1 MSATKNDKTYDYV
14 IVGAGSAGCV
24 LANRLTED
32 SGTSV
37 LLLEYGGNDDSM
49 FVQMPTALQIPMNMP
64 RFNWLFNSEPEP
76 KLDNR
81 LVDVSRG
88 KGLGGSSSIN
98 GMIYVRGNACDF
110 DQWEEMGAKGW
121 AYRDCLPY
129 YKKAEN
135 CAYGEDDYRGASGP
149 LYTCNGNG
157 MKNPLYQAFI
167 DAGNEAGYGV
177 TEDYNG
183 YRQEGMSKMDMTVKG
198 GIRCSTA
205 NAYLKP
211 VLHRDNLTVITH
223 ALTKRVI
230 LEGKK
235 AVGIEYENNST
246 TQQVRANREVILS
259 AGSIGSPHILQMTGI
274 GPKGVLKDAGIDVLH
289 DLPGVGENLHDH
301 LESVIQYETK
311 LPVSLNRHM
320 GPLGKFLIG
329 ARWYFFKSGLGA
341 TNHFE
346 STGFIRTHAGLKWPN
361 VQFHFLPAV
370 VRYDGKGNSG
380 PHGYQIHFGINKLRS
395 RGWVRA
401 NSRNPLEKPTIVMN
415 HFQDQRDIDDYRM
428 AFRLTREIGM
438 QPAFDIY
445 RKREIDPG
453 ENVKSDDEID
463 DWVRQNVETA
473 YHPTCT
479 CKIGADDDPMTVVDP
494 KCRVIGIESLRIVD
508 SSIFPTVPNGNTNG
522 ASIMVAEKAAD
533 IIKGKAPLP
542 PSTAKAY
549 VAPDWETKQ
558 REGIAIRPYL

>member
-1 MSATKNDKTYDYV
+1 
-14 IVGAGSAGCV
+14 
-24 LANRLTED
+24 
-32 SGTSV
+32 
-37 LLLEYGGNDDSM
+37 
-49 FVQMPTALQIPMNMP
+49 MP
-64 RFNWLFNSEPEP
+64 RFHWFFNSEPEQN
-76 KLDNR
+76 LENR

-110 DQWEEMGAKGW
+110 DQWEENGAVGW

-135 CAYGEDDYRGASGP
+135 CAYGESEYRGGSGP
-149 LYTCNGNG
+149 LHTCNGNG
-157 MKNPLYQAFI
+157 MKNPLYKAFI
-167 DAGNEAGYGV
+167 NAGNEAGYGI

-198 GIRCSTA
+198 GVRCSTA

-211 VLHRDNLTVITH
+211 VLHRENLTVITE

-230 LEGKK
+230 MEDKK
-235 AVGIEYENNST
+235 AVGVEVELKGDS
-246 TQQVRANREVILS
+246 QQFNANKEVILS
-259 AGSIGSPHILQMTGI
+259 AGSIGSPHILQMSGI
-274 GPKGVLKDAGIDVLH
+274 GPAKVLREAGIDVIH
-289 DLPGVGENLHDH
+289 ELPGVGENLHDH

-311 LPVSLNRHM
+311 QPISLNRHM
-320 GPLGKFLIG
+320 GPISKLFIG
-329 ARWYFFKSGLGA
+329 MRWMLFKSGLGA

-370 VRYDGKGNSG
+370 VRYDGKDNSG

-395 RGWVRA
+395 RGSVRA
-401 NSRNPLEKPTIVMN
+401 KSRNPLEKPTIVMN

-438 QPAFDIY
+438 QPAFDLY
-445 RKREIDPG
+445 REREIDPG
-453 ENVKSDDEID
+453 EKVHSDDEID
-463 DWVRQNVETA
+463 AWVRENVETA

-479 CKIGADDDPMTVVDP
+479 CKIGAEDDPMAVVDT
-494 KCRVIGIESLRIVD
+494 KCKVMGIGGLRIVD
-508 SSIFPTVPNGNTNG
+508 SSIFPSVPNGNTN
-522 ASIMVAEKAAD
+522 APTIMVGEKAAD
-533 IIKGKAPLP
+533 IIRGKDPLP
-542 PSTAKAY
+542 PSNAKVY
-549 VAPDWETKQ
+549 VAPGWETKQ
-558 REGIAIRPYL
+558 REGVAVRPIL

>member
-1 MSATKNDKTYDYV
+1 MENSPYDYIV
-14 IVGAGSAGCV
+14 VGAGSAGCV

-32 SGTSV
+32 ADTRV
-37 LLLEYGGNDDSM
+37 LLLEYGGKDDSI

-64 RFNWLFNSEPEP
+64 RFNWGFWSDAEP
-76 KLDNR
+76 KVDDR
-81 LVDVSRG
+81 KIDVSRG

-98 GMIYVRGNACDF
+98 GMIYVRGNACDL
-110 DQWEEMGAKGW
+110 DQWEELGAKGW
-121 AYRDCLPY
+121 AYKDCLPY

-135 CAYGEDDYRGASGP
+135 CAYGEDEYRGGSGP
-149 LYTCNGNG
+149 LHTCNGNG
-157 MKNPLYQAFI
+157 MKNPLYKAFI
-167 DAGNEAGYGV
+167 EAGGEAGYGISD
-177 TEDYNG
+177 DYNG

-198 GIRCSTA
+198 GVRCSTA

-211 VLHRDNLTVITH
+211 VLSRPNLTVMTH

-235 AVGIEYENNST
+235 AVGVEFERNGK
-246 TQQVRANREVILS
+246 TQQIRANREVILS
-259 AGSIGSPHILQMTGI
+259 AGAIGSPHIMQMSGI
-274 GPKGVLKDAGIDVLH
+274 GPAGTLKAAGIDVLH
-289 DLPGVGENLHDH
+289 ELPGVGENLHDH
-301 LESVIQYETK
+301 LESLIQYSTK

-320 GPLGKFLIG
+320 GLFGKFLIG

-346 STGFIRTHAGLKWPN
+346 ATGFIRTRAGLKWPN

-380 PHGYQIHFGINKLRS
+380 PHGYQIHFGINKLKS

-401 NSRNPLEKPTIVMN
+401 RSIDPLEKPEIVMN
-415 HFQDQRDIDDYRM
+415 HFQDQQDIDDYRM
-428 AFRLTREIGM
+428 AFKLSREIGM
-438 QPAFDIY
+438 QPALDPFRD
-445 RKREIDPG
+445 RELDPG
-453 ENVKSDDEID
+453 EHVQTDDEID
-463 DWVRQNVETA
+463 AWVRANVETA

-479 CKIGADDDPMTVVDP
+479 CKIGADDDPMAVVDP
-494 KCRVIGIESLRIVD
+494 QCRVRGIEGLRIVD

-522 ASIMVAEKAAD
+522 PTIMLGEKAAD
-533 IIKGKAPLP
+533 IIRGKDPLAPSNAP
-542 PSTAKAY
+542 AY

-558 REGIAIRPYL
+558 REGVAVRPML